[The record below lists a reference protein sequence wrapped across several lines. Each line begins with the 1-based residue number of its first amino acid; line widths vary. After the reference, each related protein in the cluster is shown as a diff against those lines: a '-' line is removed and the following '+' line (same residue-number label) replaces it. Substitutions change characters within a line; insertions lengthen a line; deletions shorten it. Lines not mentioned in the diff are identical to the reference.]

1 VCDPSSNHVAARAK
15 HQADT
20 GNWFIGSTDFAD
32 WRDNKIRSLWLQGI
46 PGAGK
51 TILYSTIVEEV
62 TTFCATRSHEL
73 AYFYFDFN
81 DVEKQI
87 VDNFL
92 RSVIL
97 QIFIRRSDIPSD
109 IQSLYDQCRGS
120 QPTREALVAT
130 LLSLLKSST
139 RTYVLID
146 ALDEC
151 SERSEMVNLL
161 KQLINLSD
169 NMNLLITSRK
179 EQDIVTEL

>member
-1 VCDPSSNHVAARAK
+1 MLRREQNIKPILE
-15 HQADT
+15 T
-20 GNWFIGSTDFAD
+20 GSLAPRTLSD
-32 WRDNKIRSLWLQGI
+32 WRDNKIRSLWLHGI

-51 TILYSTIVEEV
+51 TILCSTIIEEV
-62 TTFCATRSHEL
+62 TTFCATRSDEF

-81 DVEKQI
+81 DAQKQI

-97 QIFIRRSDIPSD
+97 QIFIHRTGIPSD
-109 IQSLYDQCRGS
+109 IQSLYDQCRGN
-120 QPTREALVAT
+120 QPTREALVRT

-139 RTYVLID
+139 RAYILID

-161 KQLINLSD
+161 KQLINSFQ
-169 NMNLLITSRK
+169 IT
-179 EQDIVTEL
+179 